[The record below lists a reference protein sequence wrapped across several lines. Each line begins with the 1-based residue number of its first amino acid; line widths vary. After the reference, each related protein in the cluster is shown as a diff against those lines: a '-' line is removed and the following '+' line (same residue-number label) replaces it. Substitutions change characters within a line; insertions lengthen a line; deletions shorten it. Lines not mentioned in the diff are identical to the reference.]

1 MSQSKILADT
11 NSYLR
16 LANNIRPLLC
26 VEFGLEKYCLYV
38 LHETSLE
45 IQRSSRLKHKFYW
58 ALEDE
63 HCAERATGPA
73 ISKKHRKEI
82 GAAFS
87 VIWEHVQAELPG
99 PSRTDAMYLAHG
111 FVLGFPIVTDDR
123 DMRMLAEV
131 FSIPTHKT
139 LELLK
144 IMVDVAHIT
153 LAKVT
158 SIIAYWKYN
167 EDFPADAH
175 SDTHTIFSGQIKIL

>member
-1 MSQSKILADT
+1 MPQSKILADT

-16 LANNIRPLLC
+16 LANNIRPFLC
-26 VEFGLEKYCLYV
+26 VEFGVNKYCLYV
-38 LHETSLE
+38 LNETSLE
-45 IQRSSRLKHKFYW
+45 IQGSSRLKSKFCW
-58 ALEDE
+58 ALEGE
-63 HCAERATGPA
+63 HCAERANSPA
-73 ISKKHRKEI
+73 VSRKQKKEI
-82 GAAFS
+82 EAAFS

-123 DMRMLAEV
+123 DMRSLANV

-158 SIIAYWKYN
+158 AIVDYWKYN
-167 EDFPADAH
+167 QDVPADMH
-175 SDTHTIFSGQIKIL
+175 VDIRTIFSGQVEVG